1 MKFVKYFGPPGTGK
15 TTTLLRHIER
25 HLDEGVP
32 PDKIAFISFSVKAA
46 DEGKNRARTRFG
58 LDKDE
63 LVYFCTSHAFC
74 KRVMGITRVLEG
86 VDIKEFLDVYRFP
99 LTKSYQGNTK
109 KSLEAMLE
117 DPYFQII
124 ENAKASCHS
133 VSSERL
139 KTSVKERRRIV
150 PALLDPMAKAWA
162 EYREEQGIYS
172 FADMIIEFLEKGK
185 VPPLEVLIVDEAQDL
200 AELNWRLIE
209 KLMAETPIT
218 YIAGDDDQ
226 AIYEWNGARPDRF
239 IGMEGKTIVL
249 EQSYRI
255 PEQVHSKAERIVK
268 RIQKRQPKNYL
279 PRDHEGELI
288 YLHAVEF
295 LPLKQG
301 QWLILAS
308 CDYMLN
314 GDAEG
319 YNTRRTLIER
329 GYPFSHNGFRYVR
342 FSMIEAVENWKKLN
356 KKKKINIEE
365 LESIYNY
372 LSKNEVKR
380 GFLGKPGKEEN
391 KERELTKKQIVD
403 EFGLKKECLGKT
415 WQEVFVRKISEERR
429 AFIEKAENNNEDLK
443 SEPRI
448 ALSTIHKA
456 KGGEADN
463 VAVLLDLSPAQK
475 MNAMINADSL
485 HRQFYVAVTR
495 TRENLYLIDAQ
506 NEGLKYGI

>member
-1 MKFVKYFGPPGTGK
+1 MKFVKYFGPAGTGK

-86 VDIKEFLDVYRFP
+86 VDIEEFLDVYRFP

-172 FADMIIEFLEKGK
+172 FADMIVEFLEKGK

-255 PEQVHSKAERIVK
+255 PEQVHKKAERIVK
-268 RIQKRQPKNYL
+268 RIQKRQPKSYL

-295 LPLKQG
+295 LPLKEG

-314 GDAEG
+314 GNAEG

-342 FSMIEAVENWKKLN
+342 FSMIEAVDNWKKLN
-356 KKKKINIEE
+356 KKKKINIEV

-391 KERELTKKQIVD
+391 KERKLTKKQIVD
-403 EFGLKKECLGKT
+403 EFGLKKEFLGKT

-429 AFIEKAENNNEDLK
+429 AFIEKAENNDEDLK

-475 MNAMINADSL
+475 MNAMLSADSL

-495 TRENLYLIDAQ
+495 ARENLYLIDAQ
-506 NEGLKYGI
+506 NEGLKYAV

>member
-1 MKFVKYFGPPGTGK
+1 
-15 TTTLLRHIER
+15 
-25 HLDEGVP
+25 
-32 PDKIAFISFSVKAA
+32 
-46 DEGKNRARTRFG
+46 
-58 LDKDE
+58 
-63 LVYFCTSHAFC
+63 
-74 KRVMGITRVLEG
+74 MG
-86 VDIKEFLDVYRFP
+86 
-99 LTKSYQGNTK
+99 
-109 KSLEAMLE
+109 
-117 DPYFQII
+117 
-124 ENAKASCHS
+124 
-133 VSSERL
+133 
-139 KTSVKERRRIV
+139 
-150 PALLDPMAKAWA
+150 

-172 FADMIIEFLEKGK
+172 FADMIMEFLEKGK

-255 PEQVHSKAERIVK
+255 PEQVHGKAERIAK

-342 FSMIEAVENWKKLN
+342 FSMIEAVDNWKKLN

>member
-172 FADMIIEFLEKGK
+172 FADMIVEFLEKGK

-255 PEQVHSKAERIVK
+255 PEQVHKKAERIVK
-268 RIQKRQPKNYL
+268 RIQKRQPKSYL
-279 PRDHEGELI
+279 PRAHEGELI

-295 LPLKQG
+295 LPLKEG

-314 GDAEG
+314 GNAEG

-342 FSMIEAVENWKKLN
+342 FSMIEAVDNWKKLN

-391 KERELTKKQIVD
+391 KERKLTKKQIVD
-403 EFGLKKECLGKT
+403 EFGLKKEFLGKT

-429 AFIEKAENNNEDLK
+429 AFIEKAENNDEDLK

-475 MNAMINADSL
+475 MNAMLSADSL

-495 TRENLYLIDAQ
+495 ARENLYLIDAQ